1 MLPTAWLDFVL
12 DWSILRRLSQC
23 HILFNEETSIVSII
37 YYDNSFSGQH
47 GKWSILSA
55 FSSEYLWGNVFPAE
69 CFVSDLPSPSY
80 NKPPNGALIDV
91 HVTPASSP
99 VPLFQSETPVSSFS
113 LRTKTQTCTPVHT
126 QRITLSLHFLT
137 HAFLALKSLSLS
149 FSFHMHIFISPEALC
164 LSPSQIM
171 C

>member
-1 MLPTAWLDFVL
+1 MSDHFVRRRIFHRIHCL
-12 DWSILRRLSQC
+12 LR
-23 HILFNEETSIVSII
+23 
-37 YYDNSFSGQH
+37 SFIFRTP
-47 GKWSILSA
+47 WPRERSILSA
-55 FSSEYLWGNVFPAE
+55 FSSEYLRGNVFPTK

-91 HVTPASSP
+91 HVTPAGSP

-113 LRTKTQTCTPVHT
+113 LRTKTQTCTPLHT
-126 QRITLSLHFLT
+126 QHITLSLHFLT

-149 FSFHMHIFISPEALC
+149 FSFHMHIFISPEASC
-164 LSPSQIM
+164 LSTSQIM